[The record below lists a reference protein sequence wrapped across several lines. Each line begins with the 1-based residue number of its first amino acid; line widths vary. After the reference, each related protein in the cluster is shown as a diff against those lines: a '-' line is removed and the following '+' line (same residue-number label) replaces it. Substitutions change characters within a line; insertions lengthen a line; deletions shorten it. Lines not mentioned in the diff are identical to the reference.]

1 MNRICPTLITPK
13 SSWMI
18 SKMQKIFIPWQS
30 LPGTILQI
38 TFQQWGKILSIS
50 LQNNLFNFTTEQD
63 KLHVLV
69 FQVTIMITDAFIKKI
84 LYICENQSS
93 FASLHSF
100 LHLDSIGWGQ
110 EFNGRDLEFEQILE
124 WNNFCRYR
132 IVALFYRS
140 FLLCCSIYVL
150 TIILTWTLQSIK
162 KGLEAT
168 KKNICSNIKY
178 FSGVEHC
185 IISSTWSSLACS
197 SPPWLFLDSHF
208 HLTRGRNSH

>member
-1 MNRICPTLITPK
+1 MNRICPTLITIR
-13 SSWMI
+13 SSCWMV

-30 LPGTILQI
+30 LPGTILQKNI
-38 TFQQWGKILSIS
+38 STMRGNFINLTAKYFILFYNRIRYVTCSCIPSYNHNHRCLVQQ
-50 LQNNLFNFTTEQD
+50 Q
-63 KLHVLV
+63 
-69 FQVTIMITDAFIKKI
+69 I

-140 FLLCCSIYVL
+140 FLLCCSIYVF
-150 TIILTWTLQSIK
+150 TIILTWT
-162 KGLEAT
+162 
-168 KKNICSNIKY
+168 
-178 FSGVEHC
+178 
-185 IISSTWSSLACS
+185 
-197 SPPWLFLDSHF
+197 
-208 HLTRGRNSH
+208 